1 MAVHIRLTR
10 RGGRKN
16 PHYRIIV
23 VDHRARRDGAFLET
37 IGNYDPSA
45 STGAFTVKRE
55 RLDYWVSKG
64 AQMSLT
70 VERLVKKQPAAVPS
84 KA

>member
-10 RGGRKN
+10 RGAKKD

-37 IGNYDPSA
+37 IGTYDPSA
-45 STGAFTVKRE
+45 SSGAFIVKRE

-64 AQMSLT
+64 AQMSST
-70 VERLVKKQPAAVPS
+70 VARLVKKQPAPTPA